1 MAADALPP
9 PPPARP
15 WAGKR
20 FLDLLAP
27 HASRAALER
36 GRSLLRQGR
45 VLDLTVTPGRVVA
58 DVLGTAPTPLH
69 VRISLAVLPT
79 SAWDRAER
87 RLAGEASRAARL
99 LAGEMPD
106 DIEAVFSA
114 CGVTLLP
121 TEALELR
128 AECSCTE
135 PSDPCHH
142 VAAVYLRLA
151 QRFDEDPFLPL
162 AWRGRTRT
170 QLLERLRV
178 LRARADETAPAPEA
192 APPPEPSPAP
202 DAEGAH
208 PTPPEPPISAAGAP
222 ISSAVDPGLEGVA
235 PAFLARPPSFWSG
248 APLPP
253 PAEAVL
259 PAPVPPDAVLREMG
273 PLPVD
278 DAAFCAWLATVYAA
292 VTDSTAAGGAEGR

>member
-1 MAADALPP
+1 MAADASPP
-9 PPPARP
+9 PPAARP

-36 GRSLLRQGR
+36 GRPLLRQGR

-135 PSDPCHH
+135 PSDPCRH

-178 LRARADETAPAPEA
+178 LRAQAAETAPAPDA
-192 APPPEPSPAP
+192 VPPPESSPTPGADAP
-202 DAEGAH
+202 H
-208 PTPPEPPISAAGAP
+208 PTPPEPSISPTGPP
-222 ISSAVDPGLEGVA
+222 ISSAVDPDLAGVA

-253 PAEAVL
+253 PVEVAL
-259 PAPVPPDAVLREMG
+259 PRPLPPDAVLREMG
-273 PLPVD
+273 PLPID

-292 VTDSTAAGGAEGR
+292 VADATGTPGAEGR